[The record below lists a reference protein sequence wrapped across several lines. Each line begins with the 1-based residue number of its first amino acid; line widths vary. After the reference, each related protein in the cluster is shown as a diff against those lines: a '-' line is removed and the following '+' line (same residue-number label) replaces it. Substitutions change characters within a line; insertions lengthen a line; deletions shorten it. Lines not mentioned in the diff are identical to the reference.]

1 MGSVMMGGKN
11 KATKY
16 YRYYIQIGENIA
28 KFRMEQNLTQM
39 DLAEKANYSRNQIQR
54 VEAATCAPTLPFLLD
69 VAEALN
75 VSLEQLLDLPNR
87 ER

>member
-1 MGSVMMGGKN
+1 MGSVMMDGKN

-16 YRYYIQIGENIA
+16 HRYYIQIGENIA
-28 KFRMEQNLTQM
+28 KFRKEQNLTQM

-54 VEAATCAPTLPFLLD
+54 VEAATSVPTLPLLLD

-75 VSLEQLLDLPNR
+75 VSLEQLLGLPDR
-87 ER
+87 D